1 MLIREIAYEADGRE
15 MVGTFAIDELRP
27 GPRPAVLVC
36 HEGPGLDDHAKGRAI
51 RLAGLGYA
59 AFALDYHGRG
69 GALPIEE
76 ALGRLG
82 ELIAD
87 PERTRTLAR
96 AGLDVLLAQDGVD
109 RDRVAVIGY
118 CFGGAMAVELARS
131 GADVKAAV
139 GFHPGIPVADP
150 DATRTI
156 TASVLLCCGADDPI
170 ASLEQRGAFE
180 TELRE
185 AGVADW
191 RIEVYG
197 GVGHS
202 FTNPSVDVLG
212 MPGFSFDAV
221 ADRRAWRSLLDLLTE
236 QLGAPS

>member
-15 MVGTFAIDELRP
+15 MVGTFAVDEYRQ
-27 GPRPAVLVC
+27 GSRPAVLLC
-36 HEGPGLDDHAKGRAI
+36 HEGPGLDDHVKGRAV

-59 AFALDYHGRG
+59 AFALDYHGG
-69 GALPIEE
+69 GGTLPIEE

-87 PERTRTLAR
+87 PQRTRALGL
-96 AGLDVLLAQDGVD
+96 AGLDVLLAQDNVD
-109 RDRVAVIGY
+109 RDRVAAIGY
-118 CFGGAMAVELARS
+118 CFGGAMSAELARS
-131 GADVKAAV
+131 GADLKAVA

-156 TASVLLCCGADDPI
+156 TASILLCCGADDPV

-180 TELRE
+180 SELRE

-202 FTNPSVDVLG
+202 FTNPKVDDLG

-221 ADRRAWRSLLDLLTE
+221 ADRRAWRSLLDLLE
-236 QLGAPS
+236 ERLGGT